1 MKYIDKHK
9 LFTYLKLKK
18 EMALFLGVGEYF
30 ESKTFDWIKIEYHP
44 DRIKCTKIRT
54 FDEGDAISN
63 DIRSFS
69 TLNDMEGEDEEEHVE
84 GTLEYCLDWINKIE
98 NADTGKF
105 IVTEDLNEIY
115 LILVENGAL
124 GN

>member
-9 LFTYLKLKK
+9 LLTYLKLKK

-30 ESKTFDWIKIEYHP
+30 ESKTFDWIKLEYHP
-44 DRIKCTKIRT
+44 DSIKCTKICT
-54 FDEGDAISN
+54 FDEGNAISN

-69 TLNDMEGEDEEEHVE
+69 TLNDIEGEEEHVE
-84 GTLEYCLDWINKIE
+84 GTLEYCLDWINKTE
-98 NADTGKF
+98 KADTGKF
-105 IVTEDLNEIY
+105 IMTEDLNEIY
-115 LILVENGAL
+115 KILVEKGTL

>member
-1 MKYIDKHK
+1 MKYIDKQK
-9 LFTYLKLKK
+9 LLTYLKLKK

-30 ESKTFDWIKIEYHP
+30 ESKTFDWIKLEYHP
-44 DRIKCTKIRT
+44 EKIKCTKIRT

-63 DIRSFS
+63 DIKSFS
-69 TLNDMEGEDEEEHVE
+69 TLNDLEGEEEHVE
-84 GTLEYCLDWINKIE
+84 GTLEHCLDWITTNE
-98 NADTGKF
+98 NADAGKF

-115 LILVENGAL
+115 SILVENGTL